1 MKRKM
6 TTTTRTIFISAA
18 MLFFSSL
25 CLAGENP
32 LLQDQKSTRK
42 FKESYSLGYEF
53 GTNLKSRG
61 VDTDIDMDVLL
72 SAVRDAMEGKEPALS
87 SFEVRETLSQIKK
100 RLMIVQDRRWRES
113 AAKNLEQ
120 SKAFMEENKG
130 KEGVISLKSGLQYK
144 VITEGK
150 GKSPTPS
157 DVVKVSYRGRLTDG
171 TEFDGS
177 HGPDGPLVSRA
188 DGIMQGWTEA
198 LQLMKTG
205 SKWQIFVP
213 PWLGF
218 GEKKFRGVPP
228 NSVLVYEVELLSV
241 GEIPDYATAIP
252 EGQKRTAGH

>member
-6 TTTTRTIFISAA
+6 TTTTGTVFISAA
-18 MLFFSSL
+18 MLFLTSL
-25 CLAGENP
+25 CWAGENP
-32 LLQDQKSTRK
+32 LLQDQKGTRK

-61 VDTDIDMDVLL
+61 VDTDVDTDVLL
-72 SAVRDAMEGKEPALS
+72 SAARDALEGKEPALS
-87 SFEVRETLSQIKK
+87 SGEIRDTLSRIKK
-100 RLMIVQDRRWRES
+100 RMMIVQDRRWRES

-120 SKAFMEENKG
+120 SKAFMEANKS
-130 KEGVISLKSGLQYK
+130 KEGVKTLKSGLQYK

-177 HGPDGPLVSRA
+177 HGPDGPLISRA

-218 GEKKFRGVPP
+218 GEKRFRGVPP
-228 NSVLVYEVELLSV
+228 NSVLIYEVELLSV
-241 GEIPDYATAIP
+241 GEIPNYATAIP
-252 EGQKRTAGH
+252 EGRGQTADH